1 MASFVA
7 TSWCQNWKKLYRGI
21 NNSEEWR
28 ITAVHDNQHISPTK
42 RKAMGSLP
50 EDKSWWMKL
59 KGRSP
64 SHQLTWVV
72 NDLSQWGGVL
82 LLGGCSWRGWWVTQ
96 PNPFLLYF
104 CLKSRSPRI
113 RKRSLSHPIPTQTT
127 PNFSQYSHQ
136 DPVMFL
142 LLLFPL
148 THLDQCLSCIWNL
161 RSCKPFS
168 LSIFKYIFFLPFM
181 KLHFS
186 IFDSI
191 YFIPLVCLLVRK
203 LISLYIIYK
212 QLSRNRFD

>member
-1 MASFVA
+1 
-7 TSWCQNWKKLYRGI
+7 
-21 NNSEEWR
+21 
-28 ITAVHDNQHISPTK
+28 
-42 RKAMGSLP
+42 MGSLP

-203 LISLYIIYK
+203 LISDIYYWFNYSFVLYLRQLFYFDPYTIIDFLNMRIKIKVWHLYK
-212 QLSRNRFD
+212 N